1 MRADLSR
8 SVSPTLFRDSA
19 TPNIVST
26 MATMYLIRL
35 TDHITRMLMVLAAFW
50 AFVLCFITLAD
61 IICRA
66 LGYPLQGTKEII
78 ANSVVIIIF
87 LQVGFAIRSRSM
99 LGADFLVNI
108 FGDNTRRY
116 LSVFGFLLGAL
127 LFAILFKGGIEPALR
142 SFANG
147 EFDGEGALRVPVWPA
162 RFTILIGSALAVI
175 NYLALAVIEL
185 FNLEIVDLEL

>member
-1 MRADLSR
+1 MC
-8 SVSPTLFRDSA
+8 VG
-19 TPNIVST
+19 ICST
-26 MATMYLIRL
+26 ASYRVTVITMHLIRL
-35 TDHITRMLMVLAAFW
+35 SDRITKVLMVLAAFW

-66 LGYPLQGTKEII
+66 LDFPLQGTKEII

-87 LQVGFAIRSRSM
+87 LQIGFAIRSRSM
-99 LGADFLVNI
+99 LGADFLVSI
-108 FGDNTRRY
+108 FGDSTQRY

-127 LFAILFKGGIEPALR
+127 FFAILFKGAIEPAMR

-175 NYLALAVIEL
+175 NYLALAAIEL
-185 FNLEIVDLEL
+185 FGLEVDDLEL